1 MFWRAR
7 LRCRGH
13 NLQGLPTVA
22 AGQATKSET
31 TLSAPIAELMTRS
44 AVGPLLVFGPIPW
57 AQVRCRD
64 LALDVY
70 I

>member
-1 MFWRAR
+1 MFWGAR

-13 NLQGLPTVA
+13 SLQGLPTVA
-22 AGQATKSET
+22 AGQATKFET

-44 AVGPLLVFGPIPW
+44 AVGPLLAFGPIPW
-57 AQVRCRD
+57 AQGHFSAR
-64 LALDVY
+64 ALDGY